1 MITFER
7 ILEFITGMIVYGF
20 VDALCLMMAGI
31 FYVGYKEFKKTKKD
45 KHDEENDR

>member
-1 MITFER
+1 MITFEK

-20 VDALCLMMAGI
+20 VDGLAFIMFCV
-31 FYVGYKEFKKTKKD
+31 FYSLWKEYRKTKED

>member
-7 ILEFITGMIVYGF
+7 ILEFITGMTVYGF

>member
-1 MITFER
+1 MITFDR

-20 VDALCLMMAGI
+20 VDALCLMMAGF